1 MTEKAKTPTNDK
13 RTIGITSANEKNL
26 AALVLAGNF
35 GSELD
40 AAKFAL
46 AYAIQNDVSA
56 GTAEGTNTKW
66 NIGTVDGDGSLKSV
80 VEAVFDGVTEPYRLI
95 EYLINE
101 GLSRLGSNDA
111 IPPDV
116 VGILFQADQRAR
128 SQDNK
133 NGQTE

>member
-1 MTEKAKTPTNDK
+1 MTEKTKTPTNDK

-46 AYAIQNDVSA
+46 AYAIRNDASA

-66 NIGTVDGDGSLKSV
+66 NIGTVDSDGSLKSV
-80 VEAVFDGVTEPYRLI
+80 VEAVFDGVAEPYRLI

-101 GLSRLGSNDA
+101 GLTRLGSDDA

-116 VGILFQADQRAR
+116 VGILFQANQQGL
-128 SQDNK
+128 SQDK
-133 NGQTE
+133 QHGKTE

>member
-1 MTEKAKTPTNDK
+1 MTERTKTPTNDK

-46 AYAIQNDVSA
+46 AYAIRNDVSA

-80 VEAVFDGVTEPYRLI
+80 VEAVFDGVAEPYRLI

-101 GLSRLGSNDA
+101 GLARLGSDDA

-116 VGILFQADQRAR
+116 VGILSQADQRRR
-128 SQDNK
+128 SQDNE
-133 NGQTE
+133 NGKTE

>member
-1 MTEKAKTPTNDK
+1 MTEKTKTLTNDK

-46 AYAIQNDVSA
+46 AYAIRNDVSA

-80 VEAVFDGVTEPYRLI
+80 VEAVFDGVAEPYRLI

-101 GLSRLGSNDA
+101 GLTRLGSDDA

-116 VGILFQADQRAR
+116 VGILFQADQRGR

-133 NGQTE
+133 NGKTE

>member
-1 MTEKAKTPTNDK
+1 MTEKTKTPTNDK

-46 AYAIQNDVSA
+46 AYAIRNDVPP
-56 GTAEGTNTKW
+56 GTAEGSNTKW
-66 NIGTVDGDGSLKSV
+66 NIGTVDGDGSLRSV

-101 GLSRLGSNDA
+101 GLTRLGSDDA

-116 VGILFQADQRAR
+116 VGILSQVDQRGR
-128 SQDNK
+128 SQDDK
-133 NGQTE
+133 HGKTE